1 MAFLNLFGNKIRAKD
16 VYFKNGNALDTSSQ
30 WIEVGNTSKGTTK
43 TFTVDTDKW
52 NECLIVC
59 GQSGGSVG
67 TYRVL
72 ASTVVPKAM
81 FNVGKDEAD
90 GMHQVMHYG
99 SASAIYKAGISFTST
114 TQVKVYVS
122 SIAVARLYYR

>member
-16 VYFKNGNALDTSSQ
+16 VYFQNGNALDTSSQ
-30 WIEVGNTSKGTTK
+30 WIEVGSTNAGVTK

-59 GQSGGSVG
+59 GQNGGSVG
-67 TYRVL
+67 HYRVI

-90 GMHQVMHYG
+90 GMHQAMQYS
-99 SASAIYKAGISFTST
+99 SASAIFKAGISFIST

>member
-16 VYFKNGNALDTSSQ
+16 VYFQNGNALDTSSQ
-30 WIEVGNTSKGTTK
+30 WVEVGSTNAGATK

-59 GQSGGSVG
+59 GQNGGTVG
-67 TYRVL
+67 KYRVL

-81 FNVGKDEAD
+81 FNIGKDETE
-90 GMHQVMHYG
+90 GLHQAMHYN
-99 SASAIYKAGISFTST
+99 SASDKFKAGISFISS